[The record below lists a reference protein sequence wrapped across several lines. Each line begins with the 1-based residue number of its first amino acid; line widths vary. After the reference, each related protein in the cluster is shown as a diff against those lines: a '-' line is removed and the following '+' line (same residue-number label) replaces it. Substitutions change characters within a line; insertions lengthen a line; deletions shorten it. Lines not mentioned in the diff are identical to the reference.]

1 MTELKQLRVLQA
13 VAEAGSF
20 SAAAQRLNYTQPAV
34 SRIVAALERELG
46 AVLVERQ
53 CRPVRLT
60 DAGAALVRHADD
72 VFARL
77 SSARSEIEAITQVNG
92 GSVSLGTF
100 SSAGTSFV
108 VDALSDFRKRYP
120 GVRVSIVEG
129 GLPSALVRRL
139 RAGDLDLAVVFD
151 YPAAGEDLGAEL
163 ELHHLLDVPYDVVLH
178 RNSRLASKSRVRPA
192 DLAEEHWLLPDFGPD
207 SPSLKLI
214 GRMCAAAGFEPRV
227 AFRVNDCHMNQ
238 ALVAAGEGVSI
249 LPRLL
254 LDPVH
259 PGVAVRPLAGAT
271 PIMRVAA
278 VRVPTRYLAPATAEF
293 LTVLK
298 QAARRRLDSWAFM
311 AGHEERYPAAASPD
325 GPLRFEQAQV
335 TK

>member
-1 MTELKQLRVLQA
+1 MTELKQLRVLRA
-13 VAEAGSF
+13 VAEADSF
-20 SAAAQRLNYTQPAV
+20 SAAAERLNYTQPAV

-46 AVLVERQ
+46 AVLVERG

-77 SSARSEIEAITQVNG
+77 SSARSEIEAITRVNG

-108 VDALSDFRKRYP
+108 VDALSDFRKRHP

-129 GLPSALVRRL
+129 GMPSALVRRL

-151 YPAAGEDLGAEL
+151 YPAAGEDIGAEL

-178 RNSRLASKSRVRPA
+178 RSSRLASKNRVRPA
-192 DLAEEHWLLPDFGPD
+192 DLAEEEWLLPDFGPD

-238 ALVAAGEGVSI
+238 ALVAVGEGVSI

-259 PGVAVRPLAGAT
+259 PGVAVRPLAGDAPT
-271 PIMRVAA
+271 MRVAA

-293 LTVLK
+293 LAVLK
-298 QAARRRLDSWAFM
+298 QAARRRLDSWASWPGTRNAAPL
-311 AGHEERYPAAASPD
+311 AGSPE
-325 GPLRFEQAQV
+325 GPLLRAS
-335 TK
+335 K

>member
-1 MTELKQLRVLQA
+1 MPELKQLRVLRA
-13 VAEAGSF
+13 VAEEGSF

-34 SRIVAALERELG
+34 SRIVAALEREMG
-46 AVLVERQ
+46 ALLIERD

-77 SSARSEIEAITQVNG
+77 SSARSEVEAIIRADG

-108 VDALSDFRKRYP
+108 VDALSEFRGRHP
-120 GVRVSIVEG
+120 GVRVSIVEAG
-129 GLPSALVRRL
+129 MPSNLIRRL
-139 RAGDLDLAVVFD
+139 RGGDLDLVVVFD
-151 YPAAGEDLGAEL
+151 YPEAGEDIGAGL
-163 ELHHLLDVPYDVVLH
+163 ELHHLLDVPWDVVLH
-178 RNSRLASKSRVRPA
+178 RASRLARKARVPAA
-192 DLAEEHWLLPDFGPD
+192 DLRHENWVLPDFGPE

-227 AFRVNDCHMNQ
+227 RFRVNDCHMNQ
-238 ALVAAGEGVSI
+238 ALVAAGEGISV

-271 PIMRVAA
+271 PTMRVAA

-293 LTVLK
+293 LAVLK
-298 QAARRRLDSWAFM
+298 DAAKRRVDSWTPRPSSSRSRGGRQRRSGRATRS
-311 AGHEERYPAAASPD
+311 ANVRA
-325 GPLRFEQAQV
+325 R
-335 TK
+335 

>member
-1 MTELKQLRVLQA
+1 MLELKHLRVLGA

-20 SAAAQRLNYTQPAV
+20 SAAADRLNYTQPAV
-34 SRIVAALERELG
+34 SRIVASLERELG

-60 DAGAALVRHADD
+60 DAGATLIRHADE

-77 SSARSEIEAITQVNG
+77 SSARSEIEAITQAEAGTV
-92 GSVSLGTF
+92 SVGTF

-108 VDALSDFRKRYP
+108 VDALCEFRKRHP
-120 GVRVSIVEG
+120 GVRVSIAEG
-129 GLPSALVRRL
+129 GMPSSLVRRL

-151 YPAAGEDLGAEL
+151 YPAAGEDIGAGL
-163 ELHHLLDVPYDVVLH
+163 ELHHLLEVPFDIVLH
-178 RNSRLASKSRVRPA
+178 PSHRLACESRVRAA
-192 DLAEEHWLLPDFGPD
+192 DLADEDWLLPDFGPE

-238 ALVAAGEGVSI
+238 AMVAAGEGVSI

-254 LDPVH
+254 LDPLH
-259 PGVAVRPLAGAT
+259 AGVIVRPVAGDAPT
-271 PIMRVAA
+271 MRVAA
-278 VRVPTRYLAPATAEF
+278 VRVPTRYLAPATAAF
-293 LTVLK
+293 LAVLDD
-298 QAARRRLDSWAFM
+298 AAKRRAHTWVLWGKR
-311 AGHEERYPAAASPD
+311 RAA
-325 GPLRFEQAQV
+325 
-335 TK
+335 